1 MFSKAI
7 NKVAMFTGLFNKM
20 LALSLTSC
28 LLVACP
34 RSFGE
39 NRSTKTLPSV
49 EKYKGQLYYRPSYFR
64 QMVEIDWQTGFRE
77 GLGQVEV
84 DGKWG
89 FINSTGKLAIEPKFD
104 QVIEFDEGLA
114 PVRIGAMINKPKAAL
129 FGLIGRWAYI
139 DQAGRTVIEREGNSF
154 SEGLATVLVRG
165 KWKTESGLEGTL
177 TKERGRYG
185 VIDKDE
191 RMIVPPKYS
200 LINPFSE
207 GLAVFCEQDLTA
219 SNAKYGYLNTTGEV
233 AIEPRYDAAFDFSE
247 GLALVVDSGKGAFI
261 NRAGE
266 VVLHVPYAV
275 APSFG
280 EGIVPA
286 KVKEEQKWGYIDKT
300 GRLVIPFKFDRAMTF
315 SEGYAGVVEDGK
327 IGYINRKGE
336 YVIKPRFPYYSTWK
350 TPFGRR
356 YNPFFSS
363 FSEGVAPVMTE
374 KLKWGY
380 IDKKGEFVIK
390 PKFDLAGQFTE
401 GFAKVAVG
409 DKLGYINKQGDYIWE
424 PTR

>member
-1 MFSKAI
+1 VLFAC
-7 NKVAMFTGLFNKM
+7 TGS
-20 LALSLTSC
+20 LAET
-28 LLVACP
+28 
-34 RSFGE
+34 
-39 NRSTKTLPSV
+39 RSTETLPSV
-49 EKYKGQLYYRPSYFR
+49 EKHHGTLYYRPSYFR
-64 QMVEIDWQTGFRE
+64 QIVRIDWHIGFQE

-84 DGKWG
+84 NEKWG
-89 FINSTGKLAIEPKFD
+89 FINSAGKLAIEPKFD
-104 QVIEFDEGLA
+104 QVIEFNEGLA
-114 PVRIGAMINKPKAAL
+114 PVRVGAMINKPKAAL
-129 FGLIGRWAYI
+129 FDLLGRWKYI
-139 DQAGRTVIEREGNSF
+139 DHTGNVVINREGKRF
-154 SEGLATVLVRG
+154 SEGLAVALVRG
-165 KWKTESGLEGTL
+165 KWEIESGWHGAF
-177 TKERGRYG
+177 TKERDRYG

-191 RMIVPPKYS
+191 RMIVPAKYS
-200 LINPFSE
+200 LIEPFSE
-207 GLAVFCEQDLTA
+207 GLAVFCEQDPTEP
-219 SNAKYGYLNTTGEV
+219 NAKYGYLNTSGEV
-233 AIEPRYDAAFDFSE
+233 AIEPRYDAAMDFFE
-247 GLALVVDSGKGAFI
+247 GLALVAVSGKGAFI

-266 VVLHVPYAV
+266 VVISVPYGV
-275 APSFG
+275 ALSFS
-280 EGIVPA
+280 EGMVPV
-286 KVKEEQKWGYIDKT
+286 KVKNEQKWGYMDKT